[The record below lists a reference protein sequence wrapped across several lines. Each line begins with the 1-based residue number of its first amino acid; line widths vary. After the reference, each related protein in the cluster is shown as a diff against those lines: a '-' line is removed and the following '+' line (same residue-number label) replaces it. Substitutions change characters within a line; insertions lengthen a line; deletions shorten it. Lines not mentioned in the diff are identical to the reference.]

1 MNTTAPLP
9 LFALVLALPFTS
21 ASAGSLTI
29 NRLDLDEGNVVA
41 LLEASSQRH
50 VDAMRSIIEA
60 SYPGE
65 YSARRWE
72 MIENQARRMP
82 VARVAYEYPL
92 GRGTA
97 VRTYHAIGGEPLTRV
112 AAHALG
118 GPTPPGTPS
127 SAGSSPTSPTWSED
141 DDTPPAQRVSDAEL
155 VAAEMADEP
164 HYVPS
169 DDTDIRAGFRP
180 SERTALKPYW
190 HQGSYHA
197 LDPEQKALRALE
209 DDILDGKVP
218 RGGKVQAWLSSVVCA
233 TCRRPIERMA
243 EAYGLDVAFTEMVP
257 FVPTNITRAEIEA
270 GRGRMKAMRL
280 VHAESGMPM
289 GAFDALDVARDAQ
302 VRQALSPAAIERS
315 SRGVSLPARKFRLGP
330 PRPRRITEGSSA
342 SGSPPNEPVDT
353 AEDAGGC

>member
-1 MNTTAPLP
+1 MNATAQLP
-9 LFALVLALPFTS
+9 LFVLLLAAPFAS

-29 NRLDLDEGNVVA
+29 SRVDLDEGNVVA

-50 VDAMRSIIEA
+50 VDAMRSIIET

-72 MIENQARRMP
+72 IIENHARRTP
-82 VARVAYEYPL
+82 IARVAYEYRL
-92 GRGTA
+92 GQGTA
-97 VRTYHAIGGEPLTRV
+97 IRTYHAVGGEPLTRI
-112 AAHALG
+112 AAHAMG

-127 SAGSSPTSPTWSED
+127 SAGSSPASPTWSED
-141 DDTPPAQRVSDAEL
+141 DETPPARRVSDDEL

-164 HYVPS
+164 YYLPS

-180 SERTALKPYW
+180 SERTVLKPYW

-209 DDILDGKVP
+209 DDILDGKLP
-218 RGGKVQAWLSSVVCA
+218 RGGKVRAWLSSVVCA

-243 EAYGLDVAFTEMVP
+243 EAYGLEITFMEMVP
-257 FVPTNITRAEIEA
+257 FVPTNVTRAEIAA

-315 SRGVSLPARKFRLGP
+315 SRGISLPARKFRLGP
-330 PRPRRITEGSSA
+330 PRPRRITEGSST
-342 SGSPPNEPVDT
+342 SGSPPGEPG
-353 AEDAGGC
+353 DAADDVGGC